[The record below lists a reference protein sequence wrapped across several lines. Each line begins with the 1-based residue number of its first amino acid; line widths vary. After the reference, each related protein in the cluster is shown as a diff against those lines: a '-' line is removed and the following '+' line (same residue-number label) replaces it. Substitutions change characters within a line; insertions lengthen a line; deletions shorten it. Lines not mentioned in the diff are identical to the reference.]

1 MAGSRELKNLAIDGT
16 PALRGGAVP
25 TRAAGGSYRWT
36 SGARYENAG
45 TEQDL
50 AWAAE
55 AAQASTRAAAQD
67 EVSDVEMADADEE
80 ERTNSDDMSEIIYV
94 AGANVPGSVDH
105 GASDHGD
112 DDDDDE
118 APKCNDFAYIQAGT
132 EHGEPRRCEGI
143 YHGRHD
149 LYSCTADR
157 DIVFANA
164 SKETQDVADNGAAA
178 FLCST
183 CGADE
188 DMLDHA
194 EECRCLTMPLC
205 GRCLLSTL
213 YDLGLHAQDVDRNHC
228 QFCSAALD
236 GDELVTMCLLC
247 RGIKVLLAGVRT

>member
-94 AGANVPGSVDH
+94 AGANVPGSPN
-105 GASDHGD
+105 GGD
-112 DDDDDE
+112 EDDDE
-118 APKCNDFAYIQAGT
+118 APTCNDFVHIQAGT

-149 LYSCTADR
+149 L
-157 DIVFANA
+157 DIQLHCRPRHCLRQRFEGDPRR
-164 SKETQDVADNGAAA
+164 SRQR
-178 FLCST
+178 S
-183 CGADE
+183 
-188 DMLDHA
+188 
-194 EECRCLTMPLC
+194 RCLPLQHMW
-205 GRCLLSTL
+205 R
-213 YDLGLHAQDVDRNHC
+213 R
-228 QFCSAALD
+228 
-236 GDELVTMCLLC
+236 
-247 RGIKVLLAGVRT
+247 